1 MANIENRTRTVTED
15 VYHLEMNEKE
25 ITVMRNALSYYLD
38 RLERI
43 DTDYAEVVTLLRD
56 IRDVQDRAR
65 DRDYWKR

>member
-25 ITVMRNALSYYLD
+25 ITVMRNALSHYLD